1 MLSSRNGVYD
11 MAMLKF
17 THLSSKSEISPLG
30 TITCD
35 GSTNNVLVLSGKI
48 DKSLFVAKGATLTGV
63 CTVTVTGNTA
73 ADGTGTDTTI
83 KTFAVAAAVS
93 GGNFACE
100 IDSEEISYAENQ
112 AGAEFKSVVYK
123 VNGTN
128 TDTVPA
134 AVQTCYLKQNADL
147 TPTGGSSVTIS

>member
-1 MLSSRNGVYD
+1 

-17 THLSSKSEISPLG
+17 THLTSKSEIAPLG

-35 GSTNNVLVLSGKI
+35 GSTNNVLVLTGKI
-48 DKSLFVAKGATLTGV
+48 NKSVFVAKGATLTGT
-63 CTVTVTGNTA
+63 CTVTVTGNAA
-73 ADGTGTDTTI
+73 ADGSGAHTTI
-83 KTFAVAAAVS
+83 KTFAVDNAVA

-112 AGAEFKSVVYK
+112 AGATFLSIVYR

-134 AVQTCYLKQNADL
+134 AVQTTYLNQQADL
-147 TPTGGSSVTIS
+147 TPTGGDSVAIS

>member
-1 MLSSRNGVYD
+1 
-11 MAMLKF
+11 MLKF
-17 THLSSKSEISPLG
+17 THLTSKSEIAPLG

-35 GSTNNVLVLSGKI
+35 GSTNNVLVLTGKI
-48 DKSLFVAKGATLTGV
+48 DKSVFVAKGASLSGT

-73 ADGTGTDTTI
+73 ADGSGSHTTI
-83 KTFAVAAAVS
+83 KTFAVDHTTLS

-112 AGAEFKSVVYK
+112 AGATFLSVVYR
-123 VNGTN
+123 VNGAN

-134 AVQTCYLKQNADL
+134 AVQTCYLKQQADL
-147 TPTGGSSVTIS
+147 TPTGGTSVTIS

>member
-1 MLSSRNGVYD
+1 

-17 THLSSKSEISPLG
+17 THLTSKSEIAPLG

-35 GSTNNVLVLSGKI
+35 GSTNNVLVLTGKI
-48 DKSLFVAKGATLTGV
+48 DKSVFVAKGATLTGT

-73 ADGTGTDTTI
+73 ADGSGSHTTI
-83 KTFAVAAAVS
+83 KTFAVDSAVS

-112 AGAEFKSVVYK
+112 AGATFLSVVYR
-123 VNGTN
+123 VNGTA

-134 AVQTCYLKQNADL
+134 AVQTCYLKQQADL
-147 TPTGGSSVTIS
+147 TPTGGTSVTIS

>member
-1 MLSSRNGVYD
+1 

-17 THLSSKSEISPLG
+17 THLTSKSEIAPLG

-35 GSTNNVLVLSGKI
+35 GSTNNVLVLTGKI
-48 DKSLFVAKGATLTGV
+48 DKSVFVAKGATLTGT

-73 ADGTGTDTTI
+73 ADGSGSHTTI
-83 KTFAVAAAVS
+83 KTFAVDHTTLS

-112 AGAEFKSVVYK
+112 AGATFLSVVYR
-123 VNGTN
+123 VNGAN

-134 AVQTCYLKQNADL
+134 AVQTCYLKQQADL
-147 TPTGGSSVTIS
+147 TPTGGTSVTIS